1 MSEVVTERV
10 DPEDIPTTIS
20 RETLERF
27 FRRERSARKQ
37 AEQLLEE
44 KSRQLYRTN
53 QDLLKSTQALADEVQ
68 RSKVIFETA
77 AEGIILFD
85 QLGHIELVNPAAK
98 RIFELTDDDCVNL
111 NINDILPLTDGQ
123 NSDSSICFYT
133 EPLFLMGDDHEIVGR
148 KKTGGEFP
156 AEFVVAEFSHNGR
169 VAYSGVVRDLT
180 RRKFLESRL
189 AQAER
194 LESVGQLAAG
204 VAHEINT
211 PIQFVSENTR
221 FLKTSFQSLL
231 EIFSST
237 NQLLEK
243 CEEIADL
250 NPWVSQVHEAI
261 ERADL
266 SFLLSEI
273 PLSIDQTLE
282 GTNTVARIVRALNVF
297 SHPGTTEFQKVD
309 LNSEL
314 ESTLTVSKNEWKY
327 VAEVET
333 DFAPNLPRVMC
344 LPGEMNQVFL
354 NLIINAVHAIQGR
367 KSDGLGKIT
376 VRTRRESD
384 RVIVDISD
392 NGTGI
397 PEAIRGRIF
406 DPFFTTKG
414 VGKGTGQ
421 GLTICYNDVESHRG
435 KLTFDTIEGEGTTFH
450 VELLLDPR
458 PKGTAVTEINEEA

>member
-1 MSEVVTERV
+1 MV
-10 DPEDIPTTIS
+10 DPEDIPPTIS
-20 RETLERF
+20 RETLERY

-44 KSRQLYRTN
+44 KSRQLYQTN
-53 QDLLKSTQALADEVQ
+53 KDLLKSSQALAEEVE
-68 RSKVIFETA
+68 RSTAIFETA

-85 QLGHIELVNPAAK
+85 QQGQIVLLNPAAK
-98 RIFELTDDDCVNL
+98 RIFELSDDDCADL
-111 NINDILPLTDGQ
+111 NIKEILPLND
-123 NSDSSICFYT
+123 DRKPKSSHCFYT
-133 EPLFLMGDDHEIVGR
+133 ESLFRMGDDHEVVGR
-148 KKTGGEFP
+148 KKNGGEFP
-156 AEFVVAEFSHNGR
+156 AEFVVAEFTHNGR
-169 VAYSGVVRDLT
+169 VSYSGVVRDLT
-180 RRKFLESRL
+180 RRRFLEKRL
-189 AQAER
+189 AQAEK

-231 EIFSST
+231 EIFSSI
-237 NQLLEK
+237 NQLLEQ
-243 CEEIADL
+243 CGEIAEL
-250 NPWVSQVHEAI
+250 SPWVSQVHAAI

-266 SFLLSEI
+266 PFLLSEI

-297 SHPGTTEFQKVD
+297 SHPGTSEFQKVD

-314 ESTLTVSKNEWKY
+314 ESTLTISKNEWKY

-367 KSDGLGKIT
+367 KSEGLGKIT
-376 VRTRRESD
+376 VRTRREAD

-421 GLTICYNDVESHRG
+421 GLTISYNVVESHRG

-458 PKGTAVTEINEEA
+458 PKGTAVTEINKEI

>member
-1 MSEVVTERV
+1 MVES
-10 DPEDIPTTIS
+10 EDIPPTIS

-27 FRRERSARKQ
+27 LRRERNARKQ

-53 QDLLKSTQALADEVQ
+53 QDLLKSTEALAEEVQ

-85 QLGHIELVNPAAK
+85 QQGRVEFLNPAAK
-98 RIFELTDDDCVNL
+98 RLFELSDNECIDL
-111 NINDILPLTDGQ
+111 NINDILPL
-123 NSDSSICFYT
+123 NSNHNPKPPHCFYT
-133 EPLFLMGDDHEIVGR
+133 ESLFLMGDDHEVIGR

-156 AEFVVAEFSHNGR
+156 AEFVVAKFTHNGQ

-189 AQAER
+189 AQAEK

-231 EIFSST
+231 EIFSSM
-237 NQLLEK
+237 NQLLEQ
-243 CEEIADL
+243 CGEIAEL
-250 NPWVSQVHEAI
+250 SPWVSQVHAAI
-261 ERADL
+261 ETADL
-266 SFLLSEI
+266 PFLLSEI

-309 LNSEL
+309 LNGEL

-327 VAEVET
+327 VAELET

-354 NLIINAVHAIQGR
+354 NLIINAVHAIQAK
-367 KSDGLGKIT
+367 KSEGMGKIT

-421 GLTICYNDVESHRG
+421 GLTICYNVVESHRG

-458 PKGTAVTEINEEA
+458 PKEPAVTEISNEA

>member
-1 MSEVVTERV
+1 MV
-10 DPEDIPTTIS
+10 DSEDIPPTIS

-27 FRRERSARKQ
+27 FRRERNARKQ
-37 AEQLLEE
+37 AEHLLEE
-44 KSRQLYRTN
+44 KSRQLFQTN
-53 QDLLKSTQALADEVQ
+53 QDLLKSTQALAEEVQ
-68 RSKVIFETA
+68 RSMAIFETA

-85 QLGHIELVNPAAK
+85 QQGRVILLNPAAK
-98 RIFELTDDDCVNL
+98 RIFELSDDDCVNL
-111 NINDILPLTDGQ
+111 NIKDILPLND
-123 NSDSSICFYT
+123 NLNPKSSHCFYT
-133 EPLFLMGDDHEIVGR
+133 ESLFLMGDDHEVVGR
-148 KKTGGEFP
+148 KKDGGEFP
-156 AEFVVAEFSHNGR
+156 AEFVVAEFTHNGR
-169 VAYSGVVRDLT
+169 VSYSGVVRDLT
-180 RRKFLESRL
+180 RRRFLEQRL
-189 AQAER
+189 AQAEK

-231 EIFSST
+231 DIFSSIT
-237 NQLLEK
+237 ELLER
-243 CEEIADL
+243 CQDIAEL
-250 NPWVSQVHEAI
+250 KPIVAQVHAAI

-266 SFLLSEI
+266 PFLLSEI

-354 NLIINAVHAIQGR
+354 NLIINAVHAIQSK
-367 KSDGLGKIT
+367 KSDRPGKIKL
-376 VRTRRESD
+376 RTRREGD

-421 GLTICYNDVESHRG
+421 GLAICYNVVESHRG
-435 KLTFDTIEGEGTTFH
+435 KLTFDTIVGEGTTFH

-458 PKGTAVTEINEEA
+458 PTDTAMTEINKET